1 MVIQNIKSLEH
12 LLQKDPS
19 INEDIKSFIL
29 LDDDADFG
37 GMCLD
42 FVEYRE
48 KIFTWNEM
56 LERGKLINDSILKER
71 EKQQDENQACALIYK
86 SETSGNPKGISTYD
100 AYNDFLKKK
109 CAY

>member
-42 FVEYRE
+42 FVEYIWWVKYQR
-48 KIFTWNEM
+48 
-56 LERGKLINDSILKER
+56 RGYRLHGYL
-71 EKQQDENQACALIYK
+71 A
-86 SETSGNPKGISTYD
+86 
-100 AYNDFLKKK
+100 
-109 CAY
+109 